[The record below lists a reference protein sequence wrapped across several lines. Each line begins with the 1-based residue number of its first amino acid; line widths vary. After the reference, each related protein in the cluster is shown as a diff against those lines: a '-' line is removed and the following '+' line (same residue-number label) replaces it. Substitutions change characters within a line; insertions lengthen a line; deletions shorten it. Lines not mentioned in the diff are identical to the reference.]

1 MLDQLQLTLTRS
13 ARKTLSIYIE
23 RDGSIT
29 VHAPKNLP
37 LAKVEEVLKKK
48 EYRIYKVWTEQRILN
63 ESHRNRE
70 FVSGQ
75 SFLYLGRS
83 YALKLIDTIEE
94 PLVLKNGR
102 FYLRKSEKVKAKEHF
117 VNFYKTNGFPK
128 IIKRIEDYKKKLGVS
143 PNKVRIIDIQN
154 RWASCTQ
161 EGNLN
166 FHWKCIMAPYAVLN
180 YIVVHE
186 LVHLKIKNHTKAFW
200 NEVDKLIPNYLDKV
214 DWLKKNGAGMDL

>member
-1 MLDQLQLTLTRS
+1 MLDQLQISLVRS

-29 VHAPKNLP
+29 VRAPKNLSQS
-37 LAKVEEVLKKK
+37 KIDEVLKKK
-48 EYRIYKVWTEQRILN
+48 EYRIYKLWTEQRILN

-75 SFLYLGRS
+75 SFLYLGRN
-83 YALKLIDTIEE
+83 YALKLIEKIDE

-102 FYLRKSEKVKAKEHF
+102 FYLKKSEKEKAKEHF
-117 VNFYKTNGFPK
+117 INFYKENGFHK
-128 IIKRIEDYKKKLGVS
+128 IQTRVEDFKKKLGVS
-143 PNKVRIIDIQN
+143 PNKFRIIDLQN
-154 RWASCTQ
+154 RWASCTK

-166 FHWKCIMAPYAVLN
+166 FHWKCIMAPYSVLD

-186 LVHLKIKNHTKAFW
+186 LVHLKIKNHTKEFW
-200 NEVDKLIPNYLDKV
+200 NEVDKIIPNYFEKV
-214 DWLKKNGAGMDL
+214 DWLNKNGAGMDL